1 MRDVRITLIYEGT
14 NGVQA
19 LDLVG
24 RKLAASGGRA
34 VMSFFAEIDAFLA
47 DHDEDETLK
56 VFVEGLQTAKAQLQ
70 EATMWLMS
78 NGLQNPDNAGAASSD
93 YLHLFGLTGTAYMWA
108 LIAKAAAAKIAEG
121 SSDPFYADKLVT
133 GRFFV
138 ERVLPDTGSHLA
150 KLKTGSA
157 TMMALAAD
165 RF

>member
-1 MRDVRITLIYEGT
+1 
-14 NGVQA
+14 
-19 LDLVG
+19 
-24 RKLAASGGRA
+24 
-34 VMSFFAEIDAFLA
+34 
-47 DHDEDETLK
+47 
-56 VFVEGLQTAKAQLQ
+56 
-70 EATMWLMS
+70 
-78 NGLQNPDNAGAASSD
+78 
-93 YLHLFGLTGTAYMWA
+93 MWA